1 MSKKTFISFM
11 LSLSFALVLFA
22 ATDNNKA
29 MELIRKGNEAYLA
42 AKDPGKAA
50 TYFKKAVDLAS
61 GSVKVEALLK
71 TAYMSH
77 VQGQKVQAYQDLIN
91 EALRIDPGTTLA
103 PKKYR
108 ASFRQVFAD
117 VKGRAVMN
125 KASAPAA
132 TAATSRKA
140 PQKALKAKASGGP
153 KLFVAL
159 SYAMGLSETSK
170 EQSWT
175 EPLYGE
181 SITYDLASR
190 AGKSANIGLGVG
202 YNLNP
207 SMGVGLGAIILSN
220 DLNASLNAGV
230 PHPYVFNAPRTAT
243 GAYVSDL
250 KATIIYLNFIYRVS
264 VSKFT
269 VDLFAGP
276 AYFNSSADIINTIA
290 IQDVFPNTSV
300 TMTLATENVKKSSFG
315 FNAGAGL
322 NYFFAKS
329 LGVFVEA
336 RYLSGNAAFAPS
348 SGTVPEI
355 TLPIGGLSVGG
366 GLIFRF

>member
-1 MSKKTFISFM
+1 MKRQTTIFACLL
-11 LSLSFALVLFA
+11 LSLALFL
-22 ATDNNKA
+22 
-29 MELIRKGNEAYLA
+29 
-42 AKDPGKAA
+42 
-50 TYFKKAVDLAS
+50 
-61 GSVKVEALLK
+61 
-71 TAYMSH
+71 
-77 VQGQKVQAYQDLIN
+77 
-91 EALRIDPGTTLA
+91 
-103 PKKYR
+103 
-108 ASFRQVFAD
+108 
-117 VKGRAVMN
+117 
-125 KASAPAA
+125 PAA
-132 TAATSRKA
+132 GSTKKIPS
-140 PQKALKAKASGGP
+140 AKKKVNPVISKTKPKEAKP
-153 KLFVAL
+153 AKLFVRIGYAL
-159 SYAMGLSETSK
+159 GMSETSK
-170 EQSWT
+170 NQSWT

-181 SITYDLASR
+181 NTTFDLASQ

-243 GAYVSDL
+243 GAYASDL
-250 KATIIYLNFIYRVS
+250 KATILYLNFIYRVT

-276 AYFNSSADIINTIA
+276 AYFNASADIINTVA
-290 IQDVFPNTSV
+290 IQDVFPNSSV
-300 TMTLATENVKKSSFG
+300 TMTLTTENVKKSSFG

-329 LGVFVEA
+329 LGVFLEA

-348 SGTVPEI
+348 SATIPEI

-366 GLIFRF
+366 GLLLRF